1 MKRLL
6 PIEWM
11 GVGYCLLTL
20 VFMALMAPR
29 LVDPVGMLLM
39 RGEWL
44 AMTLLLW
51 GAHQLLLRWNLGDRQ
66 LRCGSLSCSPS
77 MLAVLARSA
86 GQLVWLSKWYP
97 DTYEFNRSFPNL
109 DHLFAHAEQNIFGCQ
124 PSLEF
129 SRALPQAFWSEAFH
143 FGYWIYFPMIVLLI
157 LAIFWKELKSHTPAP
172 AFTPVPLFQQV
183 STTVMAC
190 FFLYYLVYIFLP
202 VAGPQFYFQAVGV
215 EAIESGQF
223 PSLGTYFSAALSRQP
238 RRTLLPLGECH
249 TGLRR
254 APHCRLSFQPHR
266 HLDLH
271 PADSTSPDTPI
282 GLGVADSLG
291 TALLRHG
298 LYPGTL
304 SGRFHRWVADGSF
317 GPFSL
322 ARVRSPEADF
332 GRISHLFSRFYVC
345 GQKRSR
351 KFLPSTR
358 FSLPL
363 CAFL

>member
-223 PSLGTYFSAALSRQP
+223 PSLGTYFSAHTEMLPSPGNPDGLFYHLVSATQDSGERPTAAFPSSHIGISTCILLIARRRIPRLVWVLLIPWVLLCCATVYIQAHYLVDSIAGLLTAPLALSLAQGFV
-238 RRTLLPLGECH
+238 RRKL
-249 TGLRR
+249 
-254 APHCRLSFQPHR
+254 
-266 HLDLH
+266 
-271 PADSTSPDTPI
+271 
-282 GLGVADSLG
+282 
-291 TALLRHG
+291 
-298 LYPGTL
+298 
-304 SGRFHRWVADGSF
+304 
-317 GPFSL
+317 
-322 ARVRSPEADF
+322 
-332 GRISHLFSRFYVC
+332 IS
-345 GQKRSR
+345 
-351 KFLPSTR
+351 
-358 FSLPL
+358 
-363 CAFL
+363 AE